1 MLFNSFEFLVFFA
14 IIFVSYYSL
23 SHKFRW
29 LLLLLASCFFYMY
42 FIPEYIL
49 ILFFTILITYYS
61 AIIIENSTIKKQRKQ
76 ILIISILLNISILSY
91 FKYFNFLNNN
101 FSTFLDF
108 FAIENRIPL
117 LDIILPVG
125 LSFFIFQSISYSI
138 EVYRGTLPVERHL
151 GYYSLYV
158 MFFPQLVAGPI
169 ERPQNILP
177 QLKKKS
183 KFSFTNLESGL
194 KLILLGLFKKV
205 VVADQ
210 LSFFVD
216 SVYSNQLNQ
225 SPEQI
230 FVAAILFSFQ
240 IYCDFSGYSDMA
252 IGLAK
257 TMGIDLMTN
266 FKQPYFS
273 YSLTHFWQR
282 WHISLSSWFK
292 DYLYIPLGGN
302 RVSKFKIY
310 RNVFI
315 IFAVSGLW
323 HGSSWTF
330 VIWGIIHGFVVT
342 IERVFKYNPKNQNF
356 FIRSIGVFVTFF
368 IVTIAWVFF
377 RSSSIDQAFNF
388 LFLLK
393 SISTEKVIT
402 LLSNFEVLYN
412 FILVI
417 LLIIVDFF
425 DTKINLNNLN
435 IANKTLFYTLV
446 LIFILVMGSFNN
458 NSFIY
463 FQF

>member
-14 IIFVSYYSL
+14 LVFVSYYSL
-23 SHKFRW
+23 SHKLRW
-29 LLLLLASCFFYMY
+29 LLLLLSSCFFYMY

-61 AIIIENSTIKKQRKQ
+61 AILIEKSTIKKQRKQ

-101 FSTFLDF
+101 LSTFLDF
-108 FAIENRIPL
+108 FSVENRIPL
-117 LDIILPVG
+117 LEIILPVG

-216 SVYSNQLNQ
+216 NVYASQLNQ

-302 RVSKFKIY
+302 RESRFKTY
-310 RNVFI
+310 RNIFI

-330 VIWGIIHGFVVT
+330 VIWGLIHGFVVT
-342 IERVFKYNPKNQNF
+342 IERVFKYNPKNKNF
-356 FIRSIGVFVTFF
+356 FIRSIGVFITFL

-377 RSSSIDQAFNF
+377 RSSNIDQAFNF
-388 LFLLK
+388 LFSLK
-393 SISTEKVIT
+393 NISTEKIIILV
-402 LLSNFEVLYN
+402 SNSEVFYN
-412 FILVI
+412 FILVS

-435 IANKTLFYTLV
+435 IVSKTLFYTLV
-446 LIFILVMGSFNN
+446 LIFILIMGSFNN

>member
-101 FSTFLDF
+101 FSIFLDF
-108 FAIENRIPL
+108 FALENRIPL

-177 QLKKKS
+177 QLKQKS

-356 FIRSIGVFVTFF
+356 LIRSIGVFVTFF

>member
-1 MLFNSFEFLVFFA
+1 
-14 IIFVSYYSL
+14 
-23 SHKFRW
+23 
-29 LLLLLASCFFYMY
+29 MY
-42 FIPEYIL
+42 FILEYIL

-61 AIIIENSTIKKQRKQ
+61 AIIIENLRIKKQRKQ

-108 FAIENRIPL
+108 FDVENRIPL

-183 KFSFTNLESGL
+183 KFSFINLESGL

-216 SVYSNQLNQ
+216 NVYSNQLNQ

-230 FVAAILFSFQ
+230 FIAAILFSFQ

-302 RVSKFKIY
+302 RVSKIKIY

-356 FIRSIGVFVTFF
+356 IIRSIGVFVTFF

-393 SISTEKVIT
+393 SISIEKVIT
-402 LLSNFEVLYN
+402 LLSNSEVLYN
-412 FILVI
+412 FILVT

-435 IANKTLFYTLV
+435 IASKTLFYTLV

-458 NSFIY
+458 NLFIY